1 MAPSLSSKKAVPIG
15 TKRASVVWHL
25 NVTRGHLWQ
34 PITVT
39 SLSVTIQQLQWHP
52 MPCSSCNEEAS
63 GLSCLLPFQPHLV
76 NPPSAQDENKFKPE
90 GHFTERIPPP
100 MSISFLY
107 LLLNT
112 RCIKNTR
119 VLQGMI
125 RPSPDGNTV
134 LLGLT
139 WNVNCYRDP
148 IITIKLILM

>member
-1 MAPSLSSKKAVPIG
+1 MAPSLSSKKAAPIG

-34 PITVT
+34 QITVT

-52 MPCSSCNEEAS
+52 MPCSSYNEEAS
-63 GLSCLLPFQPHLV
+63 GLISLLPFQPHLV

-100 MSISFLY
+100 ISISFLY

-112 RCIKNTR
+112 RCVKTLECCR
-119 VLQGMI
+119 VWLG
-125 RPSPDGNTV
+125 PHLTV
-134 LLGLT
+134 TQSCWVWRGTSTVTVTL
-139 WNVNCYRDP
+139 P
-148 IITIKLILM
+148 